1 MCVYPHQS
9 TSSWR
14 VPPIDTK
21 THSSHPQI
29 NPRKQVHFLG
39 KFSQLHPKF
48 YSFAWLCMQK
58 IARENFLL
66 SRLME
71 EFTKRVHDPYFQSQ
85 LASTTVSEDSLANR
99 VWVPGPVI
107 VGGGPSGL
115 AVAACLK
122 NQGVNALILEQ
133 TNCIAPLWKM
143 KTYDRLRL
151 HLPKQFCQ
159 LPLMPFPKDFPT
171 YPTKQQF
178 LAYLEAYANKYE
190 LKPVYN
196 TTVVRAEYDRGCG
209 LWRVKTKM
217 AEYVSRWVIVA
228 TGENAEEVVPKFEGM
243 NEFTGPILHT
253 SSYKSGDCFE
263 NQKVL
268 VVGCG
273 NSGMEVCLDLCN
285 YNACPSLVIRDS
297 LHVLPQEMLGRSTF
311 GLSMSLLKWFPIRV
325 VDRFLLLVSR
335 FMIGDTNKLG
345 LSRPKLGPLE
355 LKKVYGKTPV
365 LDVGTLAKIRSG
377 DIKVYPGIK
386 RLACNNVEFVDG
398 RIEKFDAIIL
408 ATGYRSNV
416 TTWLKD
422 TNLFSEKDGFPKK
435 QFPEGWKGEN
445 GLYAIGFTK
454 RGLLGT
460 SIDAVRIAEDIACQW
475 KMNMKHFKSLHP
487 AT

>member
-1 MCVYPHQS
+1 
-9 TSSWR
+9 
-14 VPPIDTK
+14 
-21 THSSHPQI
+21 
-29 NPRKQVHFLG
+29 
-39 KFSQLHPKF
+39 
-48 YSFAWLCMQK
+48 
-58 IARENFLL
+58 
-66 SRLME
+66 ME
-71 EFTKRVHDPYFQSQ
+71 EYAKRVHDPYFQPQ
-85 LASTTVSEDSLANR
+85 TATTTVAEDSLLNR

-107 VGGGPSGL
+107 VGAGPSGL

-122 NQGVNALILEQ
+122 NQGIHALILEQ
-133 TNCIAPLWKM
+133 TDCIASLWQI
-143 KTYDRLRL
+143 KTYDRLCL

-178 LAYLEAYANKYE
+178 LAYLEAYAKQFD
-190 LKPVYN
+190 LKPVFN
-196 TTVVRAEYDRGCG
+196 TMVVRAEYDRGCG
-209 LWRVKTKM
+209 LWRVKTKVN
-217 AEYVSRWVIVA
+217 EYVCRWLIVA
-228 TGENAEEVVPKFEGM
+228 TGENAEEVVPKIEGM
-243 NEFTGPILHT
+243 NEFIGPILHT
-253 SSYKSGDCFE
+253 SSYKSGDCFVHK
-263 NQKVL
+263 KVL

-285 YNACPSLVIRDS
+285 YNACPSLVVRDS

-311 GLSMSLLKWFPIRV
+311 GLSMCLLKWLPIRV
-325 VDRFLLLVSR
+325 VDRFLLLVSH

-345 LSRPKLGPLE
+345 LGRPKLGPLE
-355 LKKVYGKTPV
+355 LKNVTGKTPV

-377 DIKVYPGIK
+377 DIKVYPGVK

-422 TNLFSEKDGFPKK
+422 TDLFSEKDGFPTKP
-435 QFPEGWKGEN
+435 FPEGWKGEN

-460 SIDAVRIAEDIACQW
+460 SMDAARIAEDIARQW
-475 KMNMKHFKSLHP
+475 NESMKHLKSFHNP
-487 AT
+487 AP